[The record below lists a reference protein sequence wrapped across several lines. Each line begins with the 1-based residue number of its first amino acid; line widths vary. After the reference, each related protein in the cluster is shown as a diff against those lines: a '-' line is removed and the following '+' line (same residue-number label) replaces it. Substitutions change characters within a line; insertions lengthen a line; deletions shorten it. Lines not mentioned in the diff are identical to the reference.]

1 MQCIRRLLRS
11 GAAPIVLYLLCISLP
26 AAADELADLL
36 ARHVEWRGGNA
47 FINMQSLR
55 QVGKLETGGL
65 AGPEERL
72 RSARGESEDRANL
85 GLIKVEQIVGQHAG
99 WELTRSGQVES
110 LAEEVLQDVRHETKL
125 QFAGVLRS
133 GSGAQLSLRA
143 DETYDGRLWRVVHV
157 DFGGRDSYD
166 LLLDAGSGAL
176 HGYRMVQNNETSF
189 VRLSNWRMVAG
200 VRLPFAIETLAPTPA
215 GNATFRVFQ
224 AKVNPALPK
233 RWLRRPI
240 GEQKSHFANG
250 ARRTHWI
257 PFEFPNHAQIFIPAE
272 VNGASTQVLF
282 DSGAEATVLD
292 QDFAKSHGIEFAG
305 AQSVSGTSGSDEIA
319 FAKNVSIR
327 LGGLT
332 LRNLTVGVMP
342 LNALAKAMGRDLP
355 VVLGKELL
363 NEVVMD
369 IDFQNRRIAFE
380 RSQGYTPPKA
390 SHAVDA
396 RINSDRL
403 RVVDIS
409 VEHGPAIP
417 ATFDLGNGNT
427 MFLNATYWKSRKLD
441 EGRPTS
447 VRLAHGVGG
456 QRVEPV
462 VTLESMKLGDMEF
475 ARVPSDLAPER
486 PSGGSSDRT
495 MANVGMGIWRH
506 FRLIVDYAHDKLHL
520 IPYENTRELSLDRDR
535 SGLALRRLDSGLEV
549 LAVAKDAPAMQQGW
563 TTGDRIETID
573 GRNATDP
580 KLRRWTHA
588 PAGTHV
594 ILGGVDAAGQA
605 FTRELTLIDF
615 F

>member
-1 MQCIRRLLRS
+1 MQCIRRFLRS
-11 GAAPIVLYLLCISLP
+11 GAAQIALCLICISLP

-55 QVGKLETGGL
+55 QMGKLETGGL

-72 RSARGESEDRANL
+72 RSALGESEDRANL

-110 LAEEVLQDVRHETKL
+110 LAEEVLQDVRHEAKL

-143 DETYDGRLWRVVHV
+143 DETYDEHPWRVVHV
-157 DFGGRDSYD
+157 DFGRRDSYD
-166 LLLDAGSGAL
+166 LFLDAGSGAL
-176 HGYRMVQNNETSF
+176 HGYRMVRNNETSF
-189 VRLSNWRMVAG
+189 VRLGNWRVVAG

-215 GNATFRVFQ
+215 GNATFRVSR
-224 AKVNPALPK
+224 AEVNPALPK
-233 RWLRRPI
+233 RWLRRPV

-250 ARRTHWI
+250 ARRTAWI
-257 PFEFPNHAQIFIPAE
+257 PFEFPDNAQMFIPAE
-272 VNGASTQVLF
+272 VNGISTQIMF

-292 QDFAKSHGIEFAG
+292 RDFAKSHGIEFAG

-342 LNALAKAMGRDLP
+342 LNTLAKAMGHDLP
-355 VVLGKELL
+355 VLLGKELL

-380 RSQGYTPPKA
+380 RSQDYTPPKA

-396 RINSDRL
+396 RIDSNHL

-417 ATFDLGNGNT
+417 ATFDLGNGGP

-447 VRLAHGVGG
+447 VKLSHGVGG

-462 VTLESMKLGDMEF
+462 VTLGSMKLGDMEF
-475 ARVPSDLAPER
+475 ARVPSALVPEA
-486 PSGGSSDRT
+486 PSGVSSDRT
-495 MANVGMGIWRH
+495 MANVGIGIWRQS
-506 FRLIVDYAHDKLHL
+506 RLIVDYAHDKLHL
-520 IPYENTRELSLDRDR
+520 IPYGNTRDVSLDKDR
-535 SGLALRRLDSGLEV
+535 SGLALRRSDDGFEV
-549 LAVAKDAPAMQQGW
+549 VAVAKSAPAARQGW
-563 TTGDRIETID
+563 VTGDRIASID
-573 GRNATDP
+573 GHNATDP